1 MKRSILAVFSLLLA
15 MLSMRELVGKT
26 LTGGVSLTV
35 IKEQKRQTA
44 RQKLPSNPNY
54 QEALKKFQG
63 KNYADALKLF
73 YVLDSSGFCCDLVHY
88 YMGQCYQNTNQTV
101 AAEQHYNWVLAY
113 SKDPILVNYAD
124 YANQTLDYY
133 SAHRTYAGQGNNF
146 SRNFT
151 GGSAGGGRSMGFG

>member
-15 MLSMRELVGKT
+15 TYPMSESVGKM

-44 RQKLPSNPNY
+44 RQKLPSNPNF

-88 YMGQCYQNTNQTV
+88 YMGQCYQNTNQTL

-113 SKDPILVNYAD
+113 SKDPTLVSYAD
-124 YANQTLDYY
+124 YANKTLAYY
-133 SAHRTYAGQGNNF
+133 SAHR
-146 SRNFT
+146 
-151 GGSAGGGRSMGFG
+151 